1 MNNYLG
7 KKAAGFYLVLI
18 SVVAGIVA
26 TIYYVNWSTGISVL
40 NPLILTAAIF
50 GVILSVL
57 LLKWDNDYIVIAA
70 TVGYAVA
77 LFQLLSD
84 SVGSFVDAFQGIV
97 MFGDATQVGSIL
109 TIVYILAASSVCMII
124 AGFMRRVKA

>member
-26 TIYYVNWSTGISVL
+26 TIYYVNWSTGIS
-40 NPLILTAAIF
+40 A
-50 GVILSVL
+50 

-70 TVGYAVA
+70 TVGYAIA